1 MALNVR
7 ISREIYNCM
16 LNSILSAG
24 TEVSLTSSFGT
35 QKNRRT
41 GFPIRR
47 QTVYLPN
54 KSLCVPVRVS
64 VSTSTSFSMR

>member
-1 MALNVR
+1 MTGGRNGKGHGALVAPFKR
-7 ISREIYNCM
+7 VAFHAPLY
-16 LNSILSAG
+16 
-24 TEVSLTSSFGT
+24 T

-54 KSLCVPVRVS
+54 KSLCDPVRAS
-64 VSTSTSFSMR
+64 VRTSTSSSIR